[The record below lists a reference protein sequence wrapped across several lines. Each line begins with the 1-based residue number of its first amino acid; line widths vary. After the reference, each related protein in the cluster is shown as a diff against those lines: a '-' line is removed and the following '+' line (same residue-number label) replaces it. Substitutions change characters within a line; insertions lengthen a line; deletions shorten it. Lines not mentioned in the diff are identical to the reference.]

1 MNILLDT
8 NVIIRA
14 LCFPFSKPRKA
25 FDLAIKNGNL
35 LTSEDTFNE
44 LKTALLKQKF
54 DKYIELNLRQE
65 FLKLY
70 SKLCKTVQISQKIDI
85 CRDKKDNKFLELAM
99 NGNADY
105 IITGDSDL
113 LILNPFENIKIITP
127 DAFLNTFN
135 KNVMI
140 L

>member
-44 LKTALLKQKF
+44 LNTVLLKQKF
-54 DKYIELNLRQE
+54 DTYIELSLRQE
-65 FLKLY
+65 FLKQY

-135 KNVMI
+135 KN
-140 L
+140 

>member
-1 MNILLDT
+1 MIILLDT
-8 NVIIRA
+8 NVIISA

-25 FDLAIKNGNL
+25 FDLAIKNGTL

-44 LKTALLKQKF
+44 LINVLLKQKF
-54 DKYIELNLRQE
+54 NHYIELSLRQE
-65 FLKLY
+65 FLKQY
-70 SKLCKTVQISQKIDI
+70 SKLCKTIQISQKIDI
-85 CRDKKDNKFLELAM
+85 CRDKKDNKFLELAI

-127 DAFLNTFN
+127 DTFLNTLN
-135 KNVMI
+135 KN
-140 L
+140 

>member
-8 NVIIRA
+8 NVIISA

-44 LKTALLKQKF
+44 LKTVLLKQKF
-54 DKYIELNLRQE
+54 DTYIELSLRQE
-65 FLKLY
+65 FLKQY

-85 CRDKKDNKFLELAM
+85 CRDKKDNKFLELAL

-127 DAFLNTFN
+127 DSYLNTFN
-135 KNVMI
+135 KN
-140 L
+140 

>member
-8 NVIIRA
+8 NIIISA

-85 CRDKKDNKFLELAM
+85 CRDKKDNKFLELAK

-135 KNVMI
+135 KI
-140 L
+140 E

>member
-8 NVIIRA
+8 NIIISA

-135 KNVMI
+135 KN
-140 L
+140 

>member
-8 NVIIRA
+8 NIIISA

-65 FLKLY
+65 FLKQY

-135 KNVMI
+135 KN
-140 L
+140 

>member
-8 NVIIRA
+8 NIIISA

-44 LKTALLKQKF
+44 LKNILLKKKF
-54 DKYIELNLRQE
+54 DKYIELGLRQE
-65 FLKLY
+65 FLKQY
-70 SKLCKTVQISQKIDI
+70 SKLCKTIQISQKINI
-85 CRDKKDNKFLELAM
+85 CRDKKDNKFLELAK

-135 KNVMI
+135 KI
-140 L
+140 E

>member
-8 NVIIRA
+8 NVIISA

-35 LTSEDTFNE
+35 STSEDTFNE
-44 LKTALLKQKF
+44 LKTVLLKQKF
-54 DKYIELNLRQE
+54 DTYIELSLRQE
-65 FLKLY
+65 FLKQY

-85 CRDKKDNKFLELAM
+85 CRDKKDNKFLELAL

-127 DAFLNTFN
+127 DSYLNTFN
-135 KNVMI
+135 KN
-140 L
+140 

>member
-8 NVIIRA
+8 NIIISA

-44 LKTALLKQKF
+44 LNTVLLKQKF
-54 DKYIELNLRQE
+54 DTYIELSLRQE
-65 FLKLY
+65 FLKQY

-135 KNVMI
+135 KN
-140 L
+140 